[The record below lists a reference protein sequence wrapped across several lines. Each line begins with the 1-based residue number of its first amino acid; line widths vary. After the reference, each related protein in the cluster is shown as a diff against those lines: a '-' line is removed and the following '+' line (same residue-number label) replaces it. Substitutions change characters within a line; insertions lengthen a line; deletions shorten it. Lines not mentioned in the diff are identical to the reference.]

1 MNFVKFMVE
10 IRPRIASLI
19 ENIDNENK
27 RLVFDEWLKSKYQ
40 YIDFY
45 NRGVNLSYR
54 LSDNLVLLIDF
65 TTNERRIFCTNDTT
79 ATGEEKHADFIF
91 SLKVYDET
99 KNENIFYVNV
109 WYNFEPVESIFYQ
122 IGDGR
127 VRSTMTNETY
137 SSLDDDKIIL
147 WSLEADQPILNSNL
161 DQLIDVFKME
171 ESNV

>member
-40 YIDFY
+40 YLDTY
-45 NRGVNLSYR
+45 NDLSYR
-54 LSDNLVLLIDF
+54 LSDNLILHINF
-65 TTNERRIFCTNDTT
+65 TNQKRRIFHTEDTT
-79 ATGEEKHADFIF
+79 ATGKEEHADYIFGLKIYDEEKT
-91 SLKVYDET
+91 ET
-99 KNENIFYVNV
+99 IFYVNV
-109 WYNFEPVESIFYQ
+109 WYNFAPVEDIFYQ

-147 WSLEADQPILNSNL
+147 WSLETDHPILNNKL